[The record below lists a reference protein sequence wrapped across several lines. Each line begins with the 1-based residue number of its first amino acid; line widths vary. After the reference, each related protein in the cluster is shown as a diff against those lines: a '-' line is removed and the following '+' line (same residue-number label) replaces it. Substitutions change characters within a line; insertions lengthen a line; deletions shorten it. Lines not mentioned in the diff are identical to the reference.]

1 MDVGRFVVASFA
13 DVDCVGIV
21 PQLVE
26 GKWVKYTKKKEIDF
40 DLQSK
45 TYCVQTHHNFLLSKL
60 DVELYF
66 AQEMPNL
73 LWNVIPVKCRTAS
86 YVWQVVQKIHVSG
99 VAIELVRE

>member
-1 MDVGRFVVASFA
+1 MHSIAKDAMKWINVKIAEKSCVVDVGRFVVASFA
-13 DVDCVGIV
+13 DVDCAGIV

-26 GKWVKYTKKKEIDF
+26 
-40 DLQSK
+40 
-45 TYCVQTHHNFLLSKL
+45 